1 MAVGSRVRAPLLG
14 MARLLGRQGALAQY
28 CVSQYLLAAH
38 LGTALALYRTMFA
51 SAMSVIEDWRIAC
64 TGSWGRLRDG
74 RTWEDLLHNQL
85 VRRFKAHAAVVTG
98 LIFLTALSG
107 TSYSLYQ
114 ARWGLGQRV
123 PLMGVCLA
131 PPLDELFS
139 PSYADAADR
148 GKGTWCNLFENLTT
162 VQFDHCV
169 IEMTMYLAM
178 ALLFMSIRRAAV
190 RGALPPPALRATA
203 ATFAKVNVQA
213 ALGISSLLYL
223 RRAALGI
230 APQRPGA
237 PLIAAARAWRQAN
250 SAREAAAKGKVA

>member
-1 MAVGSRVRAPLLG
+1 MELL
-14 MARLLGRQGALAQY
+14 
-28 CVSQYLLAAH
+28 
-38 LGTALALYRTMFA
+38 
-51 SAMSVIEDWRIAC
+51 
-64 TGSWGRLRDG
+64 
-74 RTWEDLLHNQL
+74 
-85 VRRFKAHAAVVTG
+85 RFVCHE
-98 LIFLTALSG
+98 
-107 TSYSLYQ
+107 

-223 RRAALGI
+223 VRCLSPLRIKWAASRCSRHCSTTSWRSAHCRCTSVAAGEFSKRGGSKRQGRVICPSILSSLEVSVLCI
-230 APQRPGA
+230 RVAAMFYR
-237 PLIAAARAWRQAN
+237 LIIHYHPCYL
-250 SAREAAAKGKVA
+250 